1 LHLPL
6 IPIIGRCLRPADVK
20 KIGFWVLA
28 LALPFALL
36 MALQYQALGTA
47 WINAGAG
54 EDARQIS
61 FAGKHVRASAT
72 FSFAVGPAYFYSL
85 VSAFLVYGFF
95 SGRQYPRWLI
105 LLATLAVGLAAATAG
120 SRMLLGTV
128 GIVGAFAVFIGLVL
142 VPRLTFKTLQLLV
155 TILFVGFSL
164 SQLDVVQDASR
175 RMSERIENAN
185 RSEGKGSFE
194 GVLSTRVLGEFT
206 APVAATFKVPAL
218 GAGLGAGTIV
228 GAVLLSGEKNLYIF
242 GDAEQEL
249 VRNVLESG
257 PLLGL
262 IFIVFRW
269 SIVFSVLRVCL
280 LSAKR
285 GETLPLLLFTV
296 CGLTFINGNLGQAT
310 IVGFG
315 VFTAGLCLAAAK
327 SVSYDKT
334 DLPVSLAQ
342 GTGITI

>member
-1 LHLPL
+1 MDTTTALTGIRRLIWVYFWLLLFEGALRKWVVPSLANPILLIRDPVALAIYWVAWRKGLFPRGPLLALGGVLAWLSIAVSCMAMLGVPLLHSIAVTLYGFHANFLHLPL

-185 RSEGKGSFE
+185 REPDWDQGPSS
-194 GVLSTRVLGEFT
+194 
-206 APVAATFKVPAL
+206 AL
-218 GAGLGAGTIV
+218 C
-228 GAVLLSGEKNLYIF
+228 F
-242 GDAEQEL
+242 
-249 VRNVLESG
+249 
-257 PLLGL
+257 
-262 IFIVFRW
+262 
-269 SIVFSVLRVCL
+269 
-280 LSAKR
+280 
-285 GETLPLLLFTV
+285 
-296 CGLTFINGNLGQAT
+296 
-310 IVGFG
+310 
-315 VFTAGLCLAAAK
+315 
-327 SVSYDKT
+327 
-334 DLPVSLAQ
+334 
-342 GTGITI
+342 